1 MDTCDSKSHTTLV
14 RLETSGKI
22 LITLYWAPQS
32 NRYRKQGLRNCGRMA
47 TLASPLR
54 RSRPSLV
61 MSCMRWPRHLLNVT
75 IRDRDLRSNVEL
87 ISFTC
92 QSRFIGFVGTC
103 VLVHSYAYAT
113 VLVAPV
119 RCFVYVTFVLS
130 AYWETDYWE
139 NKRDV
144 CMCVELGRISLKLL
158 LFGP

>member
-1 MDTCDSKSHTTLV
+1 M
-14 RLETSGKI
+14 
-22 LITLYWAPQS
+22 
-32 NRYRKQGLRNCGRMA
+32 
-47 TLASPLR
+47 
-54 RSRPSLV
+54 
-61 MSCMRWPRHLLNVT
+61 LNVT

-144 CMCVELGRISLKLL
+144 WYVCGIGTDFIEVTLIRSLIDKR
-158 LFGP
+158 